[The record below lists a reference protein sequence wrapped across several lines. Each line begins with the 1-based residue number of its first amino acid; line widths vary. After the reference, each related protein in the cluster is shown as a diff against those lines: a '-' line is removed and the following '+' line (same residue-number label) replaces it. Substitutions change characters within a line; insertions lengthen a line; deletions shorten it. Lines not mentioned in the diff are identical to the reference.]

1 MYFGRILKVKPEKL
15 DTVKNW
21 FNQISTTRKNEAIS
35 TFAFEG
41 VTREVFS
48 IFKGLDGEHYV
59 IGLNE
64 ATNIPKKGDP
74 SVQINQEHTAIMTE
88 CFEPFSEKGE
98 ILLDLN
104 TQVS

>member
-21 FNQISTTRKNEAIS
+21 FNQLSTTRKTEAIS
-35 TFAFEG
+35 TFAYES

-64 ATNIPKKGDP
+64 ATNTPKKGDP
-74 SVQINQEHTAIMTE
+74 SVQINQEHTAIMAE
-88 CFEPFSEKGE
+88 CFEPFSEKGDV
-98 ILLDLN
+98 LLDLDIH
-104 TQVS
+104 S

>member
-1 MYFGRILKVKPEKL
+1 MKPEKL

-21 FNQISTTRKNEAIS
+21 FNQISTKQKNEAIS